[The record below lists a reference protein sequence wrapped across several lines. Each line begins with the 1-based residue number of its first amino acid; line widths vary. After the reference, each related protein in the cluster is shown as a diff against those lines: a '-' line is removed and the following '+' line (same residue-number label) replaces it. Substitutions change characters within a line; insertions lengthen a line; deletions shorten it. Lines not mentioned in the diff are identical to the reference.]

1 MKKFNLYK
9 FSDGTY
15 CARIINGDDVLT
27 LRGTRGL
34 LVRALAEFVRTG
46 RISR

>member
-1 MKKFNLYK
+1 MKNFNLYK
-9 FSDGTY
+9 FNDGTY
-15 CARIINGDDVLT
+15 WARIINGDDVLT

-46 RISR
+46 GVSR

>member
-1 MKKFNLYK
+1 MKKLRLYK

-15 CARIINGDDVLT
+15 CARIINVDDILT
-27 LRGTRGL
+27 LHGTRGL

>member
-1 MKKFNLYK
+1 MKNFRLYE

-15 CARIINGDDVLT
+15 YARIVNVDEVLT
-27 LRGTRGL
+27 LHGTRGL

-46 RISR
+46 GVSR

>member
-1 MKKFNLYK
+1 MKKLRLYK

-15 CARIINGDDVLT
+15 CARIINVDEVLT
-27 LRGTRGL
+27 LHGTRGL

-46 RISR
+46 GVSR

>member
-1 MKKFNLYK
+1 MKKLRLYK

-15 CARIINGDDVLT
+15 CACIINVDEVLT

-46 RISR
+46 GVSR